1 MIDTQS
7 ELKTHDRQI
16 KMEIAIP
23 VLFENIECAR
33 IRKIVCGEWHCE
45 NKHFD

>member
-7 ELKTHDRQI
+7 ELKTYDQQI

-33 IRKIVCGEWHCE
+33 IRKIMCSERHCE
-45 NKHFD
+45 NKYFD

>member
-7 ELKTHDRQI
+7 KLKTYDRQI

-23 VLFENIECAR
+23 VLFENIEYAR
-33 IRKIVCGEWHCE
+33 IRKIVCDEWHCE